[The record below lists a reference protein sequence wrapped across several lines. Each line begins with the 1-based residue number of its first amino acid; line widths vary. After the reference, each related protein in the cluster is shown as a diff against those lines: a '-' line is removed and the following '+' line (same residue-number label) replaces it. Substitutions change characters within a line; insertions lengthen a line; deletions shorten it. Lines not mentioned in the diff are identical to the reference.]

1 MSWQNILKDGD
12 EKKEE
17 KDEEFPD
24 EVFELFRSELEK
36 VGKERLTSA
45 EARKL
50 MNSYEELDNP
60 SEDTRKKYALWY
72 GLGLSENATISWR

>member
-1 MSWQNILKDGD
+1 MSWKDIINVGSAIKDIVVDD

-17 KDEEFPD
+17 KDEDFPD

-36 VGKERLTSA
+36 VGKTRLTFA

-60 SEDTRKKYALWY
+60 SEDTRKKYALLWV
-72 GLGLSENATISWR
+72 